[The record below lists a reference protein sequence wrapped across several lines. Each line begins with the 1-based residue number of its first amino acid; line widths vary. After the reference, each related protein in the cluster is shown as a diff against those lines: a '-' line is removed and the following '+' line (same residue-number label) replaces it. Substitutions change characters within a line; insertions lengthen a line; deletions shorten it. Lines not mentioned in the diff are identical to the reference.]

1 MNFSCPACQAK
12 YFVSDADVIGRTL
25 KLCCHRCR
33 GDIPIQGRRAGK
45 RPTSSGPPRSISS
58 DRLVLSLALPHVAA
72 SDGASPA
79 SVRPS
84 LPPPLP
90 ADRSQGQF
98 YIAIRGE
105 AVGPLEADDL
115 ASRVERGEVGPRTYV
130 WRPGEQA
137 WQRLSQVAEFA
148 YLLARVAVPPPNTP
162 EVDPLGLD
170 HPALDYPAQ
179 TLEERLG
186 FGYLGEDPASSRR
199 GAALPEKRVR
209 LAARRRP
216 EPSSGWASLF
226 VGLVISLAVG
236 VALGSML

>member
-33 GDIPIQGRRAGK
+33 GDIPIQGRRSSQ

-58 DRLVLSLALPHVAA
+58 DRLVLSLGLPHVGAVAA

-90 ADRSQGQF
+90 ADVSQGQF
-98 YIAIRGE
+98 YVAMHGVP
-105 AVGPLEADDL
+105 VGPLEADDL

-148 YLLARVAVPPPNTP
+148 YLLARVSVPPPLATP
-162 EVDPLGLD
+162 EVDPL
-170 HPALDYPAQ
+170 AQ

-186 FGYLGEDPASSRR
+186 FGYFGDEPARSR
-199 GAALPEKRVR
+199 GAAVPEKRVR

-216 EPSSGWASLF
+216 APSSEWASLLF
-226 VGLVISLAVG
+226 GLVISLALG

>member
-12 YFVSDADVIGRTL
+12 YFVPDGDVIGRTL

-33 GDIPIQGRRAGK
+33 GDIPIQGRRPSQQA
-45 RPTSSGPPRSISS
+45 TSSGPPRSISS
-58 DRLVLSLALPHVAA
+58 DRLVLSLSLAQAAA
-72 SDGASPA
+72 SDGVSPA

-90 ADRSQGQF
+90 ADLSQGQ
-98 YIAIRGE
+98 YYVAVRGQPL
-105 AVGPLEADDL
+105 GPLEADEL
-115 ASRVERGEVGPRTYV
+115 AQRVQRGEVGPRTYV

-148 YLLARVAVPPPNTP
+148 ALLARLSVPPPRMAP
-162 EVDPLGLD
+162 AVDPL
-170 HPALDYPAQ
+170 ALDSVGP

-186 FGYLGEDPASSRR
+186 FGYLGEEAASSRP
-199 GAALPEKRVR
+199 ATALPEKRVR
-209 LAARRRP
+209 LAPSPRRP
-216 EPSSGWASLF
+216 EPSSQWAPLF

-236 VALGSML
+236 VALGSMF